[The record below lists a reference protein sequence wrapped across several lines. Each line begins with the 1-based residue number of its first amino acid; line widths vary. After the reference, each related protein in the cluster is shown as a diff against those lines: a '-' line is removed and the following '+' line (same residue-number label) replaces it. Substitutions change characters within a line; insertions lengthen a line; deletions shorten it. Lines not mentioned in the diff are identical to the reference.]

1 MQNNDMLNS
10 LKGLLG
16 DNADEKI
23 GAVMNAL
30 SGNND
35 KPINVEDDIS
45 VDNSFSQPD
54 QSQYISQIKN
64 IIGELSNA
72 TDSRSNLLLS
82 LRPYMRDNRKKSIDN
97 LIKVLNISKF
107 SGLFK

>member
-23 GAVMNAL
+23 GAVLNAL
-30 SGNND
+30 SSNND

-64 IIGELSNA
+64 IISEMGNA

-107 SGLFK
+107 SGFFK